1 MGMTRAKI
9 TRVESW
15 VNLGIPDCIVGLG
28 NKFHLIELKVAD
40 DKGKVRI
47 SPHQVAFHAGHEG
60 FPTWLLVQKGKGR
73 TASVLVYA
81 GSQVKEVMAQ
91 GVDASPRHETNNP
104 IDWQGI
110 EKFLEQAV

>member
-1 MGMTRAKI
+1 MTRAKI

-60 FPTWLLVQKGKGR
+60 YPTWLLVQRGKGR
-73 TASVLVYA
+73 TAGALLYSGAQVREVLA
-81 GSQVKEVMAQ
+81 H
-91 GVDASPRHETNNP
+91 GVNAAPRFETNNP
-104 IDWQGI
+104 MNWREI
-110 EKFLEQAV
+110 EDFLLESV